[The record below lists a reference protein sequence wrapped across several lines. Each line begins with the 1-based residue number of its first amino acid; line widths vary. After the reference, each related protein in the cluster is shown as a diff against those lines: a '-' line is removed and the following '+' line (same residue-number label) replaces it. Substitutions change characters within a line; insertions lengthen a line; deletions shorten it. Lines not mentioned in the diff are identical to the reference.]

1 MVLICLLYVRGSFG
15 SKHLFYYR
23 TAMLKLFLKI
33 SWLGILFF
41 IAACS
46 QYYSDQNIE
55 IKEDGLIYKAGQ
67 PSPFTGRVID
77 TLNNKVLEY
86 DVLNGLKNGEF
97 RVSSV
102 DGIMSVYGFVK
113 DNLNNGE
120 WKYYYPNGQIES
132 KGNFLNDNPHGK
144 WTWFYGNGS
153 VKETGTFFDGK
164 KTGKWY
170 NYNERGVLS
179 KMTYYY
185 DGEIVNDVKYN
196 LSVSI

>member
-1 MVLICLLYVRGSFG
+1 
-15 SKHLFYYR
+15 
-23 TAMLKLFLKI
+23 MLKLLLKTYWIGTLFL
-33 SWLGILFF
+33 

-55 IKEDGLIYKAGQ
+55 IKEDGLIYKVGQ
-67 PSPFTGRVID
+67 PAPFTGRVID

-102 DGIMSVYGFVK
+102 DGIMSVYGFVI

-120 WKYYYPNGQIES
+120 WKYFYPNGQIES
-132 KGNFLNDNPHGK
+132 TGNFLNDNPHGK

-153 VKETGTFFDGK
+153 VKETGTFFEGK
-164 KTGKWY
+164 KTGKWFTY
-170 NYNERGVLS
+170 NQKGMINN
-179 KMTYYY
+179 MTYYNN
-185 DGEIVNDVKYN
+185 GEIVNDVKYN
-196 LSVSI
+196 FSISI